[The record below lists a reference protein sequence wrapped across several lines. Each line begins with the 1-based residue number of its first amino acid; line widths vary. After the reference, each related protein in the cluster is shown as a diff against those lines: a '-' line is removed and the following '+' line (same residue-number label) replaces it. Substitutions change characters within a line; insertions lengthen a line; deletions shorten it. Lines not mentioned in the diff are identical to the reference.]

1 MTPAEDGQ
9 KCVGLRDSLGDGLYL
24 MCGMERHGLMVT
36 STLLVVQMD
45 RWWCHLLGGGS
56 LQEDWI

>member
-9 KCVGLRDSLGDGLYL
+9 KCIGLRDSLGDGLDM

-36 STLLVVQMD
+36 STLLVLQMD
-45 RWWCHLLGGGS
+45 RWCHLLGEGS